1 MLVGSPL
8 NGAQVNAFFVH
19 VPQGA
24 EVAQFGH
31 VGFDGVNGV
40 VNFFFGGPTAHGHS
54 QAAVRQLVAAAECA
68 QHVAG
73 FQAGRGAGRARGH
86 RQTLDAHDQRLT
98 FARWRVPVARL
109 HSLQGLARS
118 G

>member
-40 VNFFFGGPTAHGHS
+40 VNFGFGGPTAHGHS
-54 QAAVRQLVAAAECA
+54 QATVSQFVAAAQGA
-68 QHVAG
+68 QHIAR
-73 FQAGRGAGRARGH
+73 FKTGRGTSRARRH
-86 RQTLDAHDQRLT
+86 SQTFDSHDERLT
-98 FARWRVPVARL
+98 FNIVETHVDVVGHTLCGVAV
-109 HSLQGLARS
+109 
-118 G
+118 